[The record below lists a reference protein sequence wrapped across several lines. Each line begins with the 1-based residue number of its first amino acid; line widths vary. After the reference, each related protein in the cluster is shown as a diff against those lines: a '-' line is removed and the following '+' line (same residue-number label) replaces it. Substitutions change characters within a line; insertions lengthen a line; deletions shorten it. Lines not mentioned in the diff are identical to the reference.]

1 MCVCMHVRSLAFAAT
16 VGGLYAIYRNKENMA
31 ASKGLVAKHLVSQH
45 GKLGALCGGFRVLGL
60 GFRI

>member
-45 GKLGALCGGFRVLGL
+45 GKLGALCGGFSV
-60 GFRI
+60 